1 MYNILIEDCGVAKKA
16 TLIKE
21 VANYA
26 ICAINGRFVVAY
38 NYEEDIF
45 KGCNYAARAHGEGII
60 TFLNSEVESFRL
72 EKKEAEVLLDEL
84 QSSKNQ
90 KN

>member
-26 ICAINGRFVVAY
+26 ICLVDGRFVVAY

-45 KGCNYAARAHGEGII
+45 EGCNYAARAHGRGIFAFLKSEEEG
-60 TFLNSEVESFRL
+60 FRLKKEEVEIL
-72 EKKEAEVLLDEL
+72 MGAVQHL
-84 QSSKNQ
+84 
-90 KN
+90 